1 MKESKRI
8 TLGLLAL
15 LVLLLG
21 YTIFTAARASRLE
34 GRLKQVDGAYQELQA
49 RHQAFVVTVSN
60 AMLQAQPSAEAIVR
74 ARVATSQESL
84 VVPPPTVLELP
95 GGGVN
100 SMPQG
105 VTTK

>member
-21 YTIFTAARASRLE
+21 YTIFTADRASRLE
-34 GRLKQVDGAYQELQA
+34 GRLKQVDGAYQELQE

-60 AMLQAQPSAEAIVR
+60 AMLQAQPSAGAVVR

-100 SMPQG
+100 
-105 VTTK
+105 